1 MPPRK
6 TPSQMLMDSLLE
18 MGIDSL
24 RETIQTAFSA
34 ESLFQQQPQPS
45 QLPRF
50 NCNVPGCGGQTQS
63 ACMSCKRPYC
73 ARHSEW
79 RRPDGF
85 VICHRCFQFLWNSG
99 KEAAGRGS
107 WDAFQRANGQYARG
121 PMPPPV
127 QPGPPP
133 PPPPPVQPPPRA
145 RDQAPWEILGIEPDA
160 TEEQIK
166 KAYRAVAARCHPDAV
181 PAEEREASKEAFIR
195 ASTAYDAML
204 SALKASQR

>member
-6 TPSQMLMDSLLE
+6 TPGQALMDSLLE

-34 ESLFQQQPQPS
+34 EQMFQPQS
-45 QLPRF
+45 SHLPRF
-50 NCNVPGCGGQTQS
+50 NCNASGCQATTQS

-79 RRPDGF
+79 RRADGF
-85 VICHRCFQFLWNSG
+85 VICHRCFQFLWASG
-99 KEAAGRGS
+99 KEAAHRGS

-133 PPPPPVQPPPRA
+133 PPPPPPQQAAPRP
-145 RDQAPWEILGIEPDA
+145 REQAPWEVLGIEPDA

-166 KAYRAVAARCHPDAV
+166 KAYRSVAARCHPDAV
-181 PAEEREASKEAFIR
+181 PAEERDAAKEAFIR

>member
-6 TPSQMLMDSLLE
+6 TPSQMFMDSLLE

-24 RETIQTAFSA
+24 RDTIQSAFSA
-34 ESLFQQQPQPS
+34 DQVFQQQAVNQ
-45 QLPRF
+45 PRF
-50 NCNVPGCGGQTQS
+50 HCNAPGCGTPTQS
-63 ACMSCKRPYC
+63 VCMSCKRPYC
-73 ARHSEW
+73 PRHSEW
-79 RRPDGF
+79 RRADGF
-85 VICHRCFQFLWNSG
+85 VICHRCFQFLWMSG

-121 PMPPPV
+121 PAPPPV

-133 PPPPPVQPPPRA
+133 PPPPPPSA
-145 RDQAPWEILGIEPDA
+145 SSKSRDQAPWEILGIEPDA

-181 PAEEREASKEAFIR
+181 PAEEREAAKEAFIR

>member
-24 RETIQTAFSA
+24 RDTIQSAFSA
-34 ESLFQQQPQPS
+34 DQAFQAQPIGM
-45 QLPRF
+45 PRMH
-50 NCNVPGCGGQTQS
+50 CNGPGCGAGTQS
-63 ACMSCKRPYC
+63 VCMSCKRPYC
-73 ARHSEW
+73 QRHSEW
-79 RRPDGF
+79 RRADGF
-85 VICHRCFQFLWNSG
+85 VICHRCFQFLWTSG

-107 WDAFQRANGQYARG
+107 WDAFQRANGQYARA

-133 PPPPPVQPPPRA
+133 PPPQAPPRP

-160 TEEQIK
+160 TEDQIK

-181 PAEEREASKEAFIR
+181 PAEERDAAKEAFIR